1 MKLWT
6 CSAAL
11 AAHAHICSS
20 VTCTGIQEDEH
31 VFICVTELCCAPLCC
46 VQSPDDAYFSK
57 TSTVK
62 TEHLTA
68 ASSPWD
74 RKDLEGGWGGKVED
88 GEEKLQMWRQ
98 RRKSRA
104 GGRSN
109 NNFKATNPRNP
120 PAPNPD

>member
-74 RKDLEGGWGGKVED
+74 RKDLEGGRGGKGRGWRGKAADVET
-88 GEEKLQMWRQ
+88 EKKEPSWRTQ
-98 RRKSRA
+98 
-104 GGRSN
+104 
-109 NNFKATNPRNP
+109 
-120 PAPNPD
+120 